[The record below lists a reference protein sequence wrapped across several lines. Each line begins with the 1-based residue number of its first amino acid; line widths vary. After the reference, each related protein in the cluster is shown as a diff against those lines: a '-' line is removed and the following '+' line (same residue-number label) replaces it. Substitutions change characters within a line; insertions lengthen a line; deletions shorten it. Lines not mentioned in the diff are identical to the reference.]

1 MRKTAKSQLLHEFE
15 TSLKSSSNLDG
26 DSKSSGSVLDFMA
39 VVQSMNWTG
48 ICTFGEMATKLG
60 NTIISALNDSSFLA
74 VVPDRY
80 DLKTSIK
87 GEERSRRNHG
97 GHSQEILI
105 KSDSQKLPRD
115 VPHNLKKPQNKT
127 NLIKYTFGKWKSSF
141 AAKLTESQVVYLANA
156 DGTTTEVKKSA
167 VTSYSCLITKKL
179 IARCWCAVSTCFDIH
194 SED

>member
-1 MRKTAKSQLLHEFE
+1 
-15 TSLKSSSNLDG
+15 
-26 DSKSSGSVLDFMA
+26 MA

-48 ICTFGEMATKLG
+48 ISTFGEMATKHG
-60 NTIISALNDSSFLA
+60 NTIISTLNESSFLS

-115 VPHNLKKPQNKT
+115 VPHHLKNPQNKT

-141 AAKLTESQVVYLANA
+141 PANLTESQVVHLANA
-156 DGTTTEVKKSA
+156 DGTTTEVKKNA
-167 VTSYSCLITKKL
+167 VTNIDLLS
-179 IARCWCAVSTCFDIH
+179 
-194 SED
+194 